1 MPACLTQLWLV
12 GLRLLETCNYSTTA
26 TGHPGS
32 ACLSSVSLK
41 KAPSSTTPNLIA
53 AIRLIRL
60 SHHHL
65 PLPLYP
71 ASSPPLLSHSV
82 TTKYHLHVQPIAYQ
96 DLLHFHQSSLQRGS
110 SAAERPSSRR
120 SAGKGDRS
128 STTMLEPKYYASSS
142 PTFTKAKIP
151 FSWPSIPNP
160 IPRRYRR
167 RLRSKFRSAQ
177 SPASSIASIETSFN
191 PSDTIRA
198 LRSHR
203 WSYYD
208 GQYIILIILAIFS
221 LSISQAPGPLIKTG
235 AATLLILAL
244 LVPVTRQ
251 FFLPVL
257 PIFTWLL
264 FFFNARYVAHFL
276 ILAEE

>member
-1 MPACLTQLWLV
+1 MP
-12 GLRLLETCNYSTTA
+12 
-26 TGHPGS
+26 
-32 ACLSSVSLK
+32 
-41 KAPSSTTPNLIA
+41 
-53 AIRLIRL
+53 
-60 SHHHL
+60 
-65 PLPLYP
+65 
-71 ASSPPLLSHSV
+71 
-82 TTKYHLHVQPIAYQ
+82 
-96 DLLHFHQSSLQRGS
+96 
-110 SAAERPSSRR
+110 
-120 SAGKGDRS
+120 
-128 STTMLEPKYYASSS
+128 EPKYYVSSS

-177 SPASSIASIETSFN
+177 SPASSIASIETSFS

-221 LSISQAPGPLIKTG
+221 LSISQAPGPLVKTG

-276 ILAEE
+276 IVLKNIPGAANDRQAFHCRSRGRRIRD